1 MQYCGMKF
9 FLSLDFINALKINY
23 DRHKK
28 NRLSWAPSLLRPWVV
43 RSSFPRYDAA
53 EPDSHCRNSKILT
66 DFETGMCQN
75 QTVTSQMRFYNLTPA
90 LADSGSGSRQKL
102 VLHLHKN
109 PSLVQN
115 EGQLKKK
122 KWKKMAVK
130 TVTWWLQMNLCTF
143 SEPSL

>member
-1 MQYCGMKF
+1 MTDIK
-9 FLSLDFINALKINY
+9 
-23 DRHKK
+23 KK
-28 NRLSWAPSLLRPWVV
+28 NRLSSAPSLLRLWVV

-75 QTVTSQMRFYNLTPA
+75 QTVTSQMLFYNLTPA

-102 VLHLHKN
+102 VLHLRKN

-122 KWKKMAVK
+122 VEKMPVK
-130 TVTWWLQMNLCTF
+130 TVTLWLQMNLCTF
-143 SEPSL
+143 PEPSL